1 MAFSL
6 GDFSS
11 IRKIGDGRM
20 GTVYSATHKSSKRK
34 VVIKELASGL
44 PADDGL
50 IKRLADEARAA
61 ATLIHENILRVF
73 DSGEEGGSF
82 YISMEYVDGWDF
94 ESLLQQP
101 QPMPL
106 AIGAM
111 IILQAFRGL
120 FHAHARGIV
129 HCDVK
134 PETILVSRTG
144 RVKVEDFG
152 LAFAGTYS
160 RETIDPSRVYITP
173 AYVPPEVVMGSRQKD
188 VYMDIWSCGVLAYRI
203 LAGELPF
210 FSTDPTSHMFSIV
223 HEREKDIRI
232 ASPVVPDTVVGAVFD
247 CLNKDKLLRPPTLGP
262 LIESLENYV
271 TELGVR
277 DVQKCVCDYFNGPFG
292 IPSYLAGLLVR
303 YHLRKGE
310 VLRDAGDALGSE
322 AHFKEVERY
331 GGKDLLPPKW
341 RITHELQ
348 AEPAEKKGS
357 REEKRRAAYLS
368 RRARLGALAL
378 GAGCILSIASISAFV
393 SIRKITA
400 PDRVADGASSDA
412 QTSAMSAEK
421 IQAREQVG
429 PQEHD
434 STTASAVAPLDHRL
448 TSVEDSQETQR
459 SLPRPEATKRKRPA
473 PLSAIERPSVKQA
486 SAVMIGIVR
495 LRVDPPQARVLIDGV
510 KISAA
515 ALSEGER
522 LTVGNHSIAAFCD
535 GYANYNSTVRIERN
549 ETQALAVTLKA
560 LEKGTGL
567 LHVHSYPWAEV
578 FVDDVDKGPC
588 PTSQP
593 IALSEGDHVVL
604 VKRDGF
610 KPYVETVHIAGGEEA
625 RLKVELSR

>member
-6 GDFSS
+6 GDFAN
-11 IRKIGDGRM
+11 IKKIGDGRM

-44 PADDGL
+44 PAGDGL
-50 IKRLADEARAA
+50 MKGLADEAGAA
-61 ATLIHENILRVF
+61 VSLIHDNILRVF
-73 DSGEEGGSF
+73 DSGAEGGSF
-82 YISMEYVDGWDF
+82 YISTEYVDGWDF

-101 QPMPL
+101 RPMPL

-111 IILQAFRGL
+111 IILQAFKGL
-120 FHAHARGIV
+120 LYAHSRGIV

-144 RVKVEDFG
+144 RVKVDDFG
-152 LAFAGTYS
+152 LAFAATYS
-160 RETIDPSRVYITP
+160 RENIDPSRVYITP

-210 FSTDPTSHMFSIV
+210 ISTEPTSHMFSIV

-277 DVQKCVCDYFNGPFG
+277 DVQKCVCDYLNGPFR

-303 YHLRKGE
+303 YHLKKGE
-310 VLRDAGDALGSE
+310 VLRDAGDALDSE

-341 RITHELQ
+341 RITHEL
-348 AEPAEKKGS
+348 PA
-357 REEKRRAAYLS
+357 REGGPGEEERSAVHLS
-368 RRARLGALAL
+368 THVRLGALAL
-378 GAGCILSIASISAFV
+378 GAGCILSIASISALV
-393 SIRKITA
+393 SVQRITA
-400 PDRVADGASSDA
+400 SDRVAVRAPSDTQASLA
-412 QTSAMSAEK
+412 NAERIQT
-421 IQAREQVG
+421 RDHVR
-429 PQEHD
+429 PPEHD
-434 STTASAVAPLDHRL
+434 SSLASAVAPVDHQPA
-448 TSVEDSQETQR
+448 SADDSQETQ
-459 SLPRPEATKRKRPA
+459 SVQPRPEATKRKRPA
-473 PLSAIERPSVKQA
+473 PLSAIERPSIKQA
-486 SAVMIGIVR
+486 GAPAIGILR
-495 LRVDPPQARVLIDGV
+495 LRVDPPQARVLVDGV
-510 KISAA
+510 KISTA

-522 LTVGNHSIAAFCD
+522 LTAGSHSIAAFCD
-535 GYANYNSTVRIERN
+535 GYAAYNSTVRIERS

-593 IALSEGDHVVL
+593 LALSEGDHVVL

-610 KPYVETVHIAGGEEA
+610 KPYVETVHITTGEEA